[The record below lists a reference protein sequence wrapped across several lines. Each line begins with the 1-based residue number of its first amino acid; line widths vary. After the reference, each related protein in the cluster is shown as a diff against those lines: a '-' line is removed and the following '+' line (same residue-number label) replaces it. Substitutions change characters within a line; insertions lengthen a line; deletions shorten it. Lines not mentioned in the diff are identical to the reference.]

1 MVVGPQVVSGSVTAV
16 VVLVVVARVV
26 VVVVVVVEVVEGAVR
41 ITVVLADHVD
51 VEDDL
56 LMAFFVLFFSWL
68 TVSPSSENKLFKILK
83 YYFFCDSASDKL

>member
-16 VVLVVVARVV
+16 VVLVVVARV

-83 YYFFCDSASDKL
+83 YFFFCDSVSDKM